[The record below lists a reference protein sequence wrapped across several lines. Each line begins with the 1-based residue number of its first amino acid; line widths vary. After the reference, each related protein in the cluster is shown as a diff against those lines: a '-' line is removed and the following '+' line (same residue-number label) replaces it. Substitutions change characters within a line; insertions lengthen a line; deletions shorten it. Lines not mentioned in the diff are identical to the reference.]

1 MFLIIAITLSF
12 FFISKPCSKIA
23 AKYIYLPATCSEV
36 KLFYIANKNLKVTMI
51 IFTNSMNNL
60 NLMTGKTYF
69 IMIANLIVKRAKKSK

>member
-1 MFLIIAITLSF
+1 MFLIIAITLFF

-51 IFTNSMNNL
+51 IFTH
-60 NLMTGKTYF
+60 LMTGKTYF
-69 IMIANLIVKRAKKSK
+69 IMIANLIVKHAKKSK